1 MWLRCNAWII
11 SRKKEL
17 LESQFIDT
25 YSIYWKCCLIHC
37 VPYWHSHLQIS
48 RLSPHH
54 HHLHGH
60 LYILMAITKTK
71 VKVILPWLV
80 MVSGPSDLI
89 STFHCVT
96 RERVLF
102 SPSQSRYKK
111 SEQGRPKDE
120 AFFVQFCEKHR
131 TIPPFVWAPATN
143 KQKDF
148 KASLFLS
155 SLPFLTII
163 LCWQAGSHT
172 GAGPLSVCS
181 ARKQTDE
188 RRLKE
193 HKRQSWSPFQKT
205 RPRCTSDQPCSFVS
219 STASLFVCS
228 EVEERKEFIVRRRRF
243 SATRRSLPV
252 SAEMFLPGTGKTG
265 NLRHH
270 HDGKDKQ
277 SLLV

>member
-60 LYILMAITKTK
+60 LYILMAITTTKVKAITKTK

-148 KASLFLS
+148 KVSLFLS

-163 LCWQAGSHT
+163 LCWQE
-172 GAGPLSVCS
+172 L
-181 ARKQTDE
+181 AR
-188 RRLKE
+188 
-193 HKRQSWSPFQKT
+193 
-205 RPRCTSDQPCSFVS
+205 C
-219 STASLFVCS
+219 LFVLHANKPM
-228 EVEERKEFIVRRRRF
+228 KE
-243 SATRRSLPV
+243 
-252 SAEMFLPGTGKTG
+252 
-265 NLRHH
+265 
-270 HDGKDKQ
+270 D
-277 SLLV
+277 

>member
-1 MWLRCNAWII
+1 MLALQKKNAIYIWLIRCNAWII

-60 LYILMAITKTK
+60 YILMAITTTKVKAITTTK

-102 SPSQSRYKK
+102 SQSQSRYKK

-163 LCWQAGSHT
+163 LCWQELAH
-172 GAGPLSVCS
+172 C
-181 ARKQTDE
+181 
-188 RRLKE
+188 
-193 HKRQSWSPFQKT
+193 
-205 RPRCTSDQPCSFVS
+205 
-219 STASLFVCS
+219 LFVLHANKPM
-228 EVEERKEFIVRRRRF
+228 KE
-243 SATRRSLPV
+243 
-252 SAEMFLPGTGKTG
+252 
-265 NLRHH
+265 
-270 HDGKDKQ
+270 D
-277 SLLV
+277 

>member
-1 MWLRCNAWII
+1 
-11 SRKKEL
+11 
-17 LESQFIDT
+17 
-25 YSIYWKCCLIHC
+25 
-37 VPYWHSHLQIS
+37 
-48 RLSPHH
+48 
-54 HHLHGH
+54 
-60 LYILMAITKTK
+60 MAITTTKVKVFTKTK
-71 VKVILPWLV
+71 VKVISPWLV

-102 SPSQSRYKK
+102 SRSQSRYKK

-163 LCWQAGSHT
+163 LCWQELACCLFVLH
-172 GAGPLSVCS
+172 ANKPM
-181 ARKQTDE
+181 
-188 RRLKE
+188 KE
-193 HKRQSWSPFQKT
+193 DQRST
-205 RPRCTSDQPCSFVS
+205 RDNLGRPRCTSDQPCSFVS

-228 EVEERKEFIVRRRRF
+228 EVEERKEFIVRRQRF
-243 SATRRSLPV
+243 SAKRRSPPV

-270 HDGKDKQ
+270 HDGKDKEG
-277 SLLV
+277 LLGREALKKLFF